1 MTVRIIVVAIAMVTA
16 VIALASAYPRAA
28 QQPILPTGVYEP
40 CRTRAQG
47 LNAQCFGYVLG
58 IYDAMQAAQA
68 NGGTLLGFRACPARG
83 IQDDQLTDVVT
94 RLVTAHTGSPRSSAA
109 GQFAKALAEAFPC
122 LPVTSDEVS
131 RRFRAMPAVNQD

>member
-1 MTVRIIVVAIAMVTA
+1 
-16 VIALASAYPRAA
+16 
-28 QQPILPTGVYEP
+28 
-40 CRTRAQG
+40 
-47 LNAQCFGYVLG
+47 LG